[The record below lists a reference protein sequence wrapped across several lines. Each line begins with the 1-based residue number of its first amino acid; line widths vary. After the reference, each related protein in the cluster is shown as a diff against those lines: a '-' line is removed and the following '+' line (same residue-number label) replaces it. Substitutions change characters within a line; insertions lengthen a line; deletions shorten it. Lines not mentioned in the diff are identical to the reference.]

1 VKINLLIERR
11 RLIIQAGGW
20 SLVDIDILSRL
31 HVTPVRTVPDVPG
44 HDPHSTLA
52 AQVEQA
58 DEPAPGFGFAG
69 SVRPVVA
76 RDVPIVRKD

>member
-1 VKINLLIERR
+1 MNIKILIERR

-20 SLVDIDILSRL
+20 SLIDLDLLTRLSVTAVRPVQDI
-31 HVTPVRTVPDVPG
+31 PG
-44 HDPHSTLA
+44 HDPHGTLA

-69 SVRPVVA
+69 SSSHIVA
-76 RDVPIVRKD
+76 RHVPDVRKE